1 MIKFDEAI
9 KENLKEHNPSWPQIL
24 DHPYRM
30 LITEASGSG
39 KTNSLFNVINHQ
51 PDVDKIY
58 LYTEDPY
65 EAKYQFIINEQ
76 ESTVLKHFNDFK
88 AFIEYSNDMDDIYKN
103 IEEHN
108 PNKNRKILIP
118 FDDMIADILNNKKL
132 NPVVTELL
140 VRVIKVNISLVF
152 IIQSHFAVSKN
163 TRLNYTHY
171 FIMRIPNKRELQQIS
186 FNHSS
191 DIAFRDFMNLY

>member
-58 LYTEDPY
+58 LYTEDRY

-140 VRVIKVNISLVF
+140 VRVMKVNISLVF

>member
-30 LITEASGSG
+30 LITEASEFG

-140 VRVIKVNISLVF
+140 IRVIKVNISLVF

-191 DIAFRDFMNLY
+191 DIVFGDFMNLY